1 MRDRSSWYRPVV
13 AALGPWPEEHAAT
26 RPSLF
31 CQVELA
37 LRLVETVAP
46 GHAAEGAW
54 TLLGGYGVRFARA
67 AKLPI
72 GPAEETALSA
82 ARHLLWP
89 MRRGR
94 LWRQSL
100 DTYLELPE
108 RLRAYRVP
116 GAGEPAYRVP
126 LLVAADRF
134 EVYDETLAAL
144 PDFATKPLPQ
154 AEAGQHRFLDRRHRR
169 ASVTLP
175 ADLVLESLAGHPL
188 AGERPATKGP
198 VKVPLSELADVARWL
213 DNEEQRR
220 GLRAGNWETRLGHL
234 ELDTRTSGGAAFE
247 ESQELRLD
255 RLTHLVG
262 MVGAG
267 KSTLM
272 SLLAVWAHQKGLR
285 ITLVV
290 GDAAEQLTLTET
302 FRSLGL
308 RAAVVQ
314 GGTTRLQHAQR
325 MHRRHAARGEQSL
338 LGHTGAVFSHL
349 STACPLDALR
359 ALEVSEPLRYAD
371 APCGS
376 LHPVQQT
383 RMGEGVQEP
392 ATKSAVRALEQ
403 ARGAVEPRSV
413 PSDDLEEDDDP
424 GTDHACPL
432 WSACPRHSASRDL
445 VDALIWVA
453 NPASLVQTTVP
464 RQLNEERLRYL
475 ELACLRSDIL
485 IVDEAD
491 RVQMQWDQMFAPS
504 ATLVTNTSVADSW
517 LDQLQTHEIAEL
529 ARQGRVQ
536 LSDRD
541 VERWS
546 AALDVVGSTADR
558 LYAML
563 IDDAEL
569 RDWVQIDYF
578 SPWTLQEKLL
588 HAWYPALLGRTG
600 PSPEADLEDENALYE
615 DEDEEDPEQ
624 DNARS
629 PEAPWM
635 RRRREITAFFDTFR
649 DDPLGGRGPHGTP
662 TDDLTGLALDV
673 LHTLDEKQTRRRV
686 RALLD
691 TFLDEAPGPEARPA
705 VASRRGE
712 RLPLHHMPLTEEWRE
727 LNARRLEFTLVLAA
741 LHQRLDRVTFLWPQ
755 VEAALRL
762 DAASHELTRR
772 PPLDYAPLLPEA
784 PMGNVLGFQFLVD
797 ERAAARSKDGHRTG
811 TLRFFRCAGVG
822 RELLLNLPQLGSR
835 SGRAQEGPH
844 VLLMSGTSWAGT
856 STRAHVLAPVQ
867 AVLKPQKKALD
878 AIRRTEFR
886 TGFLYDA
893 SGGPIRLS
901 GVEPDQRADV
911 LRLMIDRLARP
922 RGDGKSS
929 PLQSELA
936 QIRDQRRKRALLLV
950 GSYKEA
956 QTAAAAL
963 EEIPRWRGR
972 VRVLAADDA
981 ELETAVD
988 GPAHRAPGQRTT
1000 VTSTRAEAVR
1010 RGDLASFADDPD
1022 AELLVAPLLAVERG
1036 HNILTVPQR
1045 PGEERVAAF
1054 GTVFFLVRPHPRPDD
1069 LMLSVFAVNDWAT
1082 RFVRGQLQLPEG
1094 TFDDLVTAAGDLHA
1108 AGGAFRTSARG
1119 VWRHLLS
1126 RPYIYSSLSDDEKKS
1141 FVWDQLVTIWQ
1152 VIGRLVRG
1160 GVPARVV
1167 FVDAAFA
1174 PRLAAAGAPFTAR
1187 ASRPRRGDDPGLLV
1201 RLRDV
1206 LSPYFADVHPTAMD
1220 ACPDPADTPLVRL
1233 LYRPLFEALREIGA
1247 EHVDT
1252 DTDDGRA
1259 VTTRQLPMPQ

>member
-13 AALGPWPEEHAAT
+13 TELGPWPEEHSAT
-26 RPSLF
+26 RPSLL

-37 LRLVETVAP
+37 LRLVERVAP
-46 GHAAEGAW
+46 DHSAEGAW
-54 TLLGGYGVRFARA
+54 TLLGGYGLRFARA
-67 AKLPI
+67 AKLPV

-94 LWRQSL
+94 MWRQSL
-100 DTYLELPE
+100 DAYLELPE

-116 GAGEPAYRVP
+116 RDGAAAYRVP
-126 LLVAADRF
+126 LKVAADRF
-134 EVYDETLAAL
+134 DVYDRALAAL
-144 PDFATKPLPQ
+144 PGFATKPLPQ

-169 ASVTLP
+169 ASVTIP
-175 ADLVLESLAGHPL
+175 ADLVGEAPAGHPL
-188 AGERPATKGP
+188 TGERPSGAGP
-198 VKVPLSELADVARWL
+198 VDEVRLAELAEVARWM
-213 DNEEQRR
+213 DSEEQRR
-220 GLRAGNWETRLGHL
+220 GLRAGNWETRLADL
-234 ELDTRTSGGAAFE
+234 ELDTRASDQAAFE
-247 ESQELRLD
+247 KAHALRLD

-272 SLLAVWAHQKGLR
+272 SLLAVWAHRRGLR

-290 GDAAEQLTLTET
+290 GDVAEQLTLTEM

-308 RAAVVQ
+308 RASLVQ

-325 MHRRHAARGEQSL
+325 LHRRLAARGAHSL
-338 LGHTGAVFSHL
+338 LSHTGTAFSHL

-359 ALEVSEPLRYAD
+359 GLEAVEPLRFAD
-371 APCGS
+371 APCGA
-376 LHPVQQT
+376 LHPVRQAPEEAP
-383 RMGEGVQEP
+383 GESHAQG
-392 ATKSAVRALEQ
+392 AVRALER
-403 ARGAVEPRSV
+403 ARGATQQPDTRLDGIDE
-413 PSDDLEEDDDP
+413 DDL
-424 GTDHACPL
+424 GAAHACPL
-432 WSACPRHSASRDL
+432 WSACPRHSSSRDL
-445 VDALIWVA
+445 VDSLIWVA
-453 NPASLVQTTVP
+453 NPASLIQTAVP

-491 RVQMQWDQMFAPS
+491 RVQMQLDQMFAPS
-504 ATLVTNTSVADSW
+504 ATLVTNASVADSW

-529 ARQGRVQ
+529 ARQGRIQ
-536 LSDRD
+536 LSVRD

-546 AALDVVGSTADR
+546 AALDVVGATADR

-563 IDDAEL
+563 IDDADL

-588 HAWYPALLGRTG
+588 HAWYPAVRGGSDT
-600 PSPEADLEDENALYE
+600 EADADVEDENALYE
-615 DEDEEDPEQ
+615 DEDGIEADGPRAPEI
-624 DNARS
+624 
-629 PEAPWM
+629 PWA
-635 RRRREITAFFDTFR
+635 RRRTEITGYFDTFR

-662 TDDLTGLALDV
+662 ADDLTARALDV

-686 RALLD
+686 RKLLD
-691 TFLDEAPGPEARPA
+691 TFLDEAPGPERRPA
-705 VASRRGE
+705 PAAGRGATA
-712 RLPLHHMPLTEEWRE
+712 RGPAPLTEEWRE
-727 LNARRLEFTLVLAA
+727 LHARRLEFTLVLAA

-822 RELLLNLPQLGSR
+822 RELLLNLPQLGADP
-835 SGRAQEGPH
+835 GRAQPGPH
-844 VLLMSGTSWAGT
+844 VMLMSGTSWAGT

-867 AVLKPQKKALD
+867 AVLKPRREALD
-878 AIRRTEFR
+878 AIRGTEFR
-886 TGFLYDA
+886 AEFLYDT
-893 SGGPIRLS
+893 SGTPIRLS
-901 GVEPDQRADV
+901 GVDPDHRADV

-922 RGDGKSS
+922 RGDGRSS

-936 QIRDQRRKRALLLV
+936 RIRDQRRKRALLLV
-950 GSYKEA
+950 GSYQEA
-956 QTAAAAL
+956 RTAAAAL

-981 ELETAVD
+981 ELEAAID
-988 GPAHRAPGQRTT
+988 GRAQAADGRRQAGGATG
-1000 VTSTRAEAVR
+1000 AGAVR

-1022 AELLVAPLLAVERG
+1022 AELLVAPLLAIERG
-1036 HNILTVPQR
+1036 HNILTVPQQA
-1045 PGEERVAAF
+1045 GEDRVAAF

-1069 LMLSVFAVNDWAT
+1069 LTLSVFAVNDWAT
-1082 RFVRGQLQLPEG
+1082 RFVRGRRAGRDG
-1094 TFDDLVTAAGDLHA
+1094 TFGDLVAEAGDLHK
-1108 AGGAFRTSARG
+1108 AGGAFRTTARG

-1126 RPYIYSSLSDDEKKS
+1126 RPYVYSSLSDEEKTS

-1174 PRLAAAGAPFTAR
+1174 PRLAAAGAPFTA
-1187 ASRPRRGDDPGLLV
+1187 ARPGRRRNNDPGLLL
-1201 RLRDV
+1201 RMRDV
-1206 LSPYFADVHPTAMD
+1206 LAPYFTEARGAATGAAP
-1220 ACPDPADTPLVRL
+1220 PPADTELVRL
-1233 LYRPLFEALREIGA
+1233 LYRPLYEALAGI
-1247 EHVDT
+1247 DT
-1252 DTDDGRA
+1252 SRADTASGS
-1259 VTTRQLPMPQ
+1259 